1 MTDPEKLC
9 EVKCDGNDSKVQLY
23 SFNNF
28 APPNNH
34 RPTNGHSCLKN
45 GVRKLPRRMNRLPNR
60 SSGLTLNERKS
71 INLDSICHLNWM
83 IIILLFTL
91 INLYERNLD
100 VRCVQHK
107 STLITFSR
115 LISSITAIETTIFYL
130 TW

>member
-1 MTDPEKLC
+1 MSDPEKLT
-9 EVKCDGNDSKVQLY
+9 EVKCDGNNKVQLY
-23 SFNNF
+23 NNF
-28 APPNNH
+28 ANSNAH
-34 RPTNGHSCLKN
+34 GRPTNGHPFPKKN
-45 GVRKLPRRMNRLPNR
+45 GVHHRKPTRPRLPNR

-100 VRCVQHK
+100 VRCIEHK

-115 LISSITAIETTIFYL
+115 LISSITAIETTVFYL
-130 TW
+130 IW